1 VPQDGGID
9 LNNMT
14 ILLNGINM
22 TKNHTYI
29 RTSGAV
35 LVALAGALLQPLAQ
49 AQPAPTSNNSMPAMS
64 GSPSMAS
71 GMDLKSMMKNMNDKM
86 SSMQLTGNQDV
97 DFARMMRIHHQG
109 AIDMAE
115 PELRSGKAP
124 AMRKMAKDIIAAQKK
139 EIAQIDK
146 FLAKQ
151 GGGQSKDMPSK

>member
-124 AMRKMAKDIIAAQKK
+124 EMRKMAKDIIAAQKK